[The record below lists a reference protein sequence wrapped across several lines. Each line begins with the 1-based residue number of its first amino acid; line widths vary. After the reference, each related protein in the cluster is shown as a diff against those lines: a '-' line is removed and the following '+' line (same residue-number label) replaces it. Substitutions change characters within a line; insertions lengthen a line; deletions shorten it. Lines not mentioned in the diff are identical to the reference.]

1 MGVDEEYRRVAR
13 GFVRFGVPVAGVIGA
28 LSAWQIAHVVG
39 RRVCG
44 MAYGVPERISVNA
57 LGFVWTVVAVVL
69 TIAAGVLLTPG
80 RGRKR
85 LIVGFLALAL
95 FVLGTVAIPL
105 LAAGSCEGVGPA
117 GRYPSGR

>member
-1 MGVDEEYRRVAR
+1 MTPVV
-13 GFVRFGVPVAGVIGA
+13 GFIGA

-105 LAAGSCEGVGPA
+105 LADGSCEGGGPA